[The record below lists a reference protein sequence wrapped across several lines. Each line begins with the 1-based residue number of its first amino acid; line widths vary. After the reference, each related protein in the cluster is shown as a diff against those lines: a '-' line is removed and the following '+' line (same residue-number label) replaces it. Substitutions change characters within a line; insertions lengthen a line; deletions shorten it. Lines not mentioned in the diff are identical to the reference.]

1 VLAIIATLFGVAV
14 SLGLG
19 TLQIASG
26 LSEVFDVPGGTLTIV
41 AILAVTAVAYL
52 LSAAT
57 GIERGV
63 KWLSNASV
71 VVAAALVVYFLV
83 AGPTVL
89 QLNAL
94 TQGTGSYL
102 ADLVPMSFRLNAFQ
116 QGESW
121 AGEWTL
127 FYWATWIGWSPFV
140 GMFIAR
146 ISRGRT
152 IREFIVAVLVVPSL
166 VAFVWFAVFGA
177 AAIDLD
183 RRTAGS
189 LSSLAREDETL
200 ATFAFLAEFPGATAP
215 AVVVVAL
222 VLIFFVAGADAACI
236 VLGRMSAGGVL
247 DPATPVKLVWGVF
260 MAVVTGVLLLSGD
273 SGIDGLQQASL
284 LAALPF
290 TFILLAMCWSLL
302 RGLRDEVPEE
312 NPSDPTARTEF
323 PGTGAAAS
331 DPG

>member
-1 VLAIIATLFGVAV
+1 MYAVIALAIAYFNFRRDEPGLVSAVFRPVLGDRVDGPLGQAIDVLAIIATLFGVAV

-26 LSEVFDVPGGTLTIV
+26 LSEVFGVPGGALTIV
-41 AILAVTAVAYL
+41 AVLAVTAVAYL

-71 VVAAALVVYFLV
+71 VVAAALVAYFLV

-102 ADLVPMSFRLNAFQ
+102 ADLVP
-116 QGESW
+116 
-121 AGEWTL
+121 
-127 FYWATWIGWSPFV
+127 
-140 GMFIAR
+140 
-146 ISRGRT
+146 
-152 IREFIVAVLVVPSL
+152 
-166 VAFVWFAVFGA
+166 
-177 AAIDLD
+177 
-183 RRTAGS
+183 
-189 LSSLAREDETL
+189 
-200 ATFAFLAEFPGATAP
+200 
-215 AVVVVAL
+215 
-222 VLIFFVAGADAACI
+222 
-236 VLGRMSAGGVL
+236 
-247 DPATPVKLVWGVF
+247 
-260 MAVVTGVLLLSGD
+260 

>member
-1 VLAIIATLFGVAV
+1 V
-14 SLGLG
+14 SKVRSQL
-19 TLQIASG
+19 TP
-26 LSEVFDVPGGTLTIV
+26 VF
-41 AILAVTAVAYL
+41 
-52 LSAAT
+52 
-57 GIERGV
+57 
-63 KWLSNASV
+63 W
-71 VVAAALVVYFLV
+71 
-83 AGPTVL
+83 
-89 QLNAL
+89 
-94 TQGTGSYL
+94 
-102 ADLVPMSFRLNAFQ
+102 M
-116 QGESW
+116 
-121 AGEWTL
+121 
-127 FYWATWIGWSPFV
+127 
-140 GMFIAR
+140 
-146 ISRGRT
+146 
-152 IREFIVAVLVVPSL
+152 
-166 VAFVWFAVFGA
+166 
-177 AAIDLD
+177 
-183 RRTAGS
+183 
-189 LSSLAREDETL
+189 